1 MAFTLARRLR
11 AGETVYSGWSSL
23 PAPIVVEVL
32 ARSGFSAVAIDMQ
45 HGMWDFAAAV
55 TGIGTIAGV
64 GRGADRAHALSRL
77 ADGEPRARHGRRGR
91 GRAADQH
98 RRRRQDIS
106 SPSPSFRPSA
116 SAAGGPARAIMLG
129 GFPDMK
135 SYLRDANDMT
145 VTIAMIETRE
155 ALANVDAIAAVK
167 GIDVLFVGPSDLS
180 ITMSDGA
187 VLDPH
192 SKEVEA
198 AARQGRR
205 RGEESRQGGRA
216 LLRDRRA
223 RGGDGQARLRLSRG
237 RQRPRLFARGHRR
250 ACEGAKG
257 LTRRGRR
264 GLVPRRARPHLPVT
278 SMTR

>member
-1 MAFTLARRLR
+1 MAAFSLARRLR

-32 ARSGFSAVAIDMQ
+32 AREGFSAVAIDMQ

-64 GRGADRAHALSRL
+64 GAAPIVRTPYHDWPMVSRALDMGAEGVVAPLINTVEDAKAFVSV
-77 ADGEPRARHGRRGR
+77 AKFPPVGERSWG
-91 GRAADQH
+91 
-98 RRRRQDIS
+98 
-106 SPSPSFRPSA
+106 PS
-116 SAAGGPARAIMLG
+116 RAIMLG
-129 GFPDMK
+129 RFPDMK
-135 SYLRDANDMT
+135 TYLRDANEAT

-155 ALANVDAIAAVK
+155 AIANVDAIAAVK

-198 AARQGRR
+198 ALEKVVAAAKKAGKVAGLYCATGERAAAMAK
-205 RGEESRQGGRA
+205 RGFGYLAVGNDLGFLREGVGGHMKS
-216 LLRDRRA
+216 L
-223 RGGDGQARLRLSRG
+223 
-237 RQRPRLFARGHRR
+237 
-250 ACEGAKG
+250 KG
-257 LTRRGRR
+257 
-264 GLVPRRARPHLPVT
+264 
-278 SMTR
+278 